1 MRWFRLIM
9 GVFIGIQ
16 AIELHQIL
24 PGIFSLFFIYQSL
37 ANVGCC
43 GSQSCST
50 NIEDSKKTTNENV
63 VFEEIK

>member
-24 PGIFSLFFIYQSL
+24 PGLFSLFFLYQSL

-43 GSQSCST
+43 GMNGCETDSRFTKIST
-50 NIEDSKKTTNENV
+50 DREVEY
-63 VFEEIK
+63 EEVK